1 MYELIRLAYTNM
13 IINIIGRK
21 TLFWAGMFVALNFL
35 QAQENRNEKS
45 GPEYEKVENEFP
57 KDPDAIRIL
66 TYNVRHCRGV
76 DGIIDYE
83 RITRIISDLDA
94 DFVCLQELDSMTQR
108 SGKIDQVKLLG
119 EMTGM
124 HSYFGRAIN
133 YQGGKYGIGILSR
146 EEAEKTYNY
155 ALPGNEKRTVL
166 VAEFP
171 DFIVMSTHLD
181 LEAKH
186 RFESI
191 QIITQKA
198 RLFDKETFI
207 AGDFNEGDFSS
218 DVFAELEKDW
228 KLVSPTDNTC
238 PTGNPDK
245 SIDFVLTLKRAR
257 ENNYKPSKTAVVY
270 SLPNVNVSVAS
281 DHYPVFCDFFQ

>member
-1 MYELIRLAYTNM
+1 M
-13 IINIIGRK
+13 IINSSKRK
-21 TLFWAGMFVALNFL
+21 TLLWVSMLIALSFL
-35 QAQENRNEKS
+35 QAQENRHEKS
-45 GPEYEKVENEFP
+45 APENEMIENEFP
-57 KDPDAIRIL
+57 KNPDAIRIL
-66 TYNVRHCRGV
+66 TYNVRHCKGV

-83 RITRIISDLDA
+83 RIARIISDLEA

-119 EMTGM
+119 DMTEM
-124 HSYFGRAIN
+124 HSYFGKAIN

-146 EEAEKTYNY
+146 EKAEKTYNY

-171 DFIVMSTHLD
+171 NFIVMSTHLD
-181 LEAKH
+181 LEAKY
-186 RFESI
+186 RLESI
-191 QIITQKA
+191 KIITQKA
-198 RLFDKETFI
+198 RSFDKETFI

-218 DVFAELEKDW
+218 DVFSELKKDW
-228 KLVSPTDNTC
+228 KLVSVTDNTC

-245 SIDFVLTLKRAR
+245 SIDFVLTLKR
-257 ENNYKPSKTAVVY
+257 ESKDTYKPSKSAVVY

-281 DHYPVFCDFFQ
+281 DHYPVFCDFLK